1 MNKTLRIACY
11 GRIDKNGVS
20 GKAASYHTVEELLK
34 RGYEIDYYGSPDYM
48 YPEELLEYENFH
60 YVAVSLKSSISNSL
74 RSFINNS
81 PYLEGQISALLKV
94 LFLRK
99 MFDRAVHRAI
109 FANHQNKKYDLLFFV
124 EIYSPFKIN
133 DIPVINWTPDLINTE
148 WHFICKQKKSVI
160 DLCGISLYFK
170 KKVFGILK
178 NNQRRSDLKTN
189 SDVMICGSQWA
200 RKQHLAALN
209 FSPETIKAL
218 PYPVNLAVFRPRKP
232 QIKPKQNEQK
242 TFLWLGRIE
251 PRKRLDLLLDAYKL
265 ILQERQDIK
274 LKIVGQAK
282 QEFVGYKQL
291 LDRYEFRHLID
302 YQPSIERC
310 EVPKLMA
317 QCDVLLQPSE
327 GENFGTSVAEALCC
341 GLPVVVGQTNGTKDY
356 ISPSSFVFEEYTP
369 ESLKKTMLEVAEA
382 IEQKREK
389 LALDARET
397 AEKNFDVSKIVDRLE
412 DIFQE
417 GIKLK
422 QQQLTQISETKSA
435 KREFA
440 ISQEN

>member
-1 MNKTLRIACY
+1 MNRTLKIACY

-34 RGYEIDYYGSPDYM
+34 RGHKIDFYGEKHYM
-48 YPEELLEYENFH
+48 YPKELFKYKNFYH
-60 YVAVSLKSSISNSL
+60 VAVSLKSSIANSV
-74 RSFINNS
+74 RSFINDS

-99 MFDRAVHRAI
+99 LFDQAVQRAI
-109 FANHQNKKYDLLFFV
+109 LTNHQNKKYDLLFFV
-124 EIYSPFKIN
+124 EIYSPFKVN
-133 DIPVINWTPDLINTE
+133 DIPVINWTPDLTNTE
-148 WHFICKQKKSVI
+148 WYFIRKQRKSVI
-160 DLCGISLYFK
+160 DLCGISLYLK
-170 KKVFGILK
+170 KKAFGILK
-178 NNQRRSDLKTN
+178 NNQRRSDLRTN

-200 RKQHLAALN
+200 RKQHLAAVSLP
-209 FSPETIKAL
+209 PEKIKVL
-218 PYPVNLAVFRPRKP
+218 PYPVNLEVFQPRKP
-232 QIKPKQNEQK
+232 QIEQNQNEQK
-242 TFLWLGRIE
+242 IFLWLGRIE

-310 EVPKLMA
+310 EVPELMA

-341 GLPVVVGQTNGTKDY
+341 GLPVVVGQTNGTKDF
-356 ISPSSFVFEEYTP
+356 ISSSSFVFEEYTP
-369 ESLKKTMLEVAEA
+369 ESLKKTMLKVAEA
-382 IEQKREK
+382 TQQKPDQ

-417 GIKLK
+417 AIILKRQKL
-422 QQQLTQISETKSA
+422 IEGSEAKSA
-435 KREFA
+435 QREFI